1 MLAKNRAIAL
11 VREVKEE
18 VGSEIEIT
26 KEVGEIIE
34 YRSIYNLKQIS
45 YCYLGKI
52 TSKGSPNFTE
62 KELSQGFKVVWLSL
76 NDAIS
81 KVENDKPEHYEGFF
95 IQKRDIVFLK
105 KAKQI
110 LQTK

>member
-1 MLAKNRAIAL
+1 LPNIFRVVQL
-11 VREVKEE
+11 
-18 VGSEIEIT
+18 
-26 KEVGEIIE
+26 
-34 YRSIYNLKQIS
+34 NLES
-45 YCYLGKI
+45 
-52 TSKGSPNFTE
+52 S
-62 KELSQGFKVVWLSL
+62 VWLSL